1 MTSVTRP
8 HVSTTQ
14 RQFCSA
20 CGCRTLEQVLE
31 LPELPLTGIFIKAE
45 DRGLFPSI
53 DQALMRC
60 SSCGHGQL
68 RDTVDPVYLYQ
79 ETYTHR
85 SSLSP
90 ISTRG
95 NDFFLGFLNDLT
107 QGQRFRSVVEIGC
120 NDLYLLKRLEDRAD
134 HLVGFDPIWKGRTE
148 LPVGKTVVKGSYI
161 EEIRPGHDIPVRPDL
176 VLSVHTLEHVNDPL
190 SSLRPIYD
198 HASEGALFVI
208 EVPGFDT
215 LLNIGRFDQVFH
227 QHLNYFSVGSFR
239 RMIEQLGGEYVT
251 HRFNYNY
258 WLGTMLVA
266 FRKPAGAS
274 GRVAAPVSAPSRTE
288 IDTQF
293 KVFKQQL
300 EGLKGSLARMR
311 SQGVPLL
318 GFGAAQMLPILA
330 YHLGSDFSEF
340 EGVLDDNLGKTGL
353 TYPSLQTKILSA
365 ANYATLD
372 KHAVLLTAADSARP
386 ILSRLVALRAR
397 YILFPFNPF

>member
-1 MTSVTRP
+1 MNSSARP
-8 HVSTTQ
+8 HVSIQQ
-14 RQFCSA
+14 RQACSA
-20 CGCRTLEQVLE
+20 CGCPSLEQVLE
-31 LPELPLTGIFIKAE
+31 LPDLPLTGIFIKAE
-45 DRGLFPSI
+45 DRPKFPSI

-60 SSCGHGQL
+60 TRCGHGQL

-95 NDFFLGFLNDLT
+95 NDFFLGFLNELT
-107 QGQRFRSVVEIGC
+107 QGQRFRSVAEIGC

-134 HLVGFDPIWKGRTE
+134 HLVGFDPIWKGRTD
-148 LPVGKTVVKGSYI
+148 LPAGKTVVKGSYI
-161 EEIRPGHDIPVRPDL
+161 EEIRPADDIPERPDL

-190 SSLRPIYD
+190 SSLRPIYE
-198 HASEGALFVI
+198 HAREGALFVI

-215 LLNIGRFDQVFH
+215 LLNISRFDQVFH

-251 HRFNYNY
+251 HRFNYSY

-266 FRKPAGAS
+266 FRKPSGS
-274 GRVAAPVSAPSRTE
+274 VGRVPAPVNAPTRVE
-288 IDTQF
+288 IDVQF

-311 SQGVPLL
+311 GQGVPLL

-330 YHLGSDFSEF
+330 YHLGTDFSEF
-340 EGVLDDNLGKTGL
+340 EGVLDDNPDKTGL
-353 TYPSLQTKILSA
+353 TYPSLQTRILAA
-365 ANYATLD
+365 ANYPTLD

-386 ILSRLVALRAR
+386 ILSRVVGLKAR